1 MTTTDATEPVVEDL
15 ERYGRLTREAALS
28 YIEAD
33 GLSPYLVAPAVDYL
47 ARGGKALRPALC
59 LATCEAFGGDPAR
72 ALPSAAAIELLHTA
86 FLVHDDV
93 EDDSDLRRGEPTL
106 HQRYGRAAAMNAG
119 DGLAVMAL
127 GALRGNERLLGPVL
141 AARVW
146 AEFDFMARQTV
157 EGQALEL
164 GWQRDGLTDLGPD
177 DYLELIMKKTCWYT
191 TLLPLRVGALV
202 ASGGAS
208 DPSGPFPG
216 PAIPF
221 PGKANPTP
229 DPGALLRFGF
239 FLGAAFQ
246 IRDDLLNLTGA
257 EALYG
262 KERLGDLREGKRTL
276 MLIHLLAVAGDDDR
290 RRLRRWLALPP
301 QARTSGIR
309 EEVLAMMEAHGSLAF
324 ADEFARGIAR
334 SAEVAF
340 DEAFADAPDSP
351 ARRFVAG
358 LVPYMVDRDR

>member
-164 GWQRDGLTDLGPD
+164 GWQRDVLTDLCPD

-202 ASGGAS
+202 AAGRATDAAGRAT
-208 DPSGPFPG
+208 DPAR
-216 PAIPF
+216 PAPA
-221 PGKANPTP
+221 PE
-229 DPGALLRFGF
+229 ALLRFGF

-257 EALYG
+257 ESLYG

-276 MLIHLLAVAGDDDR
+276 MLIHLLAVAGDEER
-290 RRLRRWLALPP
+290 HRLRRWLALPP
-301 QARTSGIR
+301 QARTNGIR
-309 EEVLAMMEAHGSLAF
+309 EEVLAMMEVHGSLSF

-334 SAEVAF
+334 SAAVAF
-340 DEAFADAPDSP
+340 EEAFADAPDSP

>member
-1 MTTTDATEPVVEDL
+1 VTATDATDTTDAAELVLEHL
-15 ERYGRLTREAALS
+15 ERYGRVAREAALS
-28 YIEAD
+28 HLVAD
-33 GLSPYLVAPAVDYL
+33 DLSPYLVAPAVDYL

-59 LATCEAFGGDPAR
+59 LATCEAFGGDLDR

-106 HQRYGRAAAMNAG
+106 HRRYGRAAAMNAG
-119 DGLAVMAL
+119 DGLAVTAL
-127 GALRGNERLLGPVL
+127 GALRGNQQLLGPAL

-157 EGQALEL
+157 DGQALEL
-164 GWQRDGLTDLGPD
+164 GWQRDGLTDLTPD
-177 DYLELIMKKTCWYT
+177 DYLDLIMKKTCWYT
-191 TLLPLRVGALV
+191 TLLPLRVGCLV
-202 ASGGAS
+202 ASGGARL
-208 DPSGPFPG
+208 PG
-216 PAIPF
+216 R
-221 PGKANPTP
+221 GTP
-229 DPGALLRFGF
+229 DPSAMLRFGF

-276 MLIHLLAVAGDDDR
+276 MLIHLLAVADEPDR
-290 RRLRRWLALPP
+290 RRLRRWLALAPH
-301 QARTSGIR
+301 ARTSGIR
-309 EEVLAMMEAHGSLAF
+309 EEILTMMEAHGSLSF

-340 DEAFADAPDSP
+340 EEAFANAPDSP

-358 LVPYMVDRDR
+358 LVPYMVERDR

>member
-221 PGKANPTP
+221 PGKANPAP